1 MENAI
6 KIDTKTFQSAIQLNM
21 STDDLTELMKSTLR
35 SSKSSYEGNL
45 SAFGYADLASPSQI
59 KIYPHDFDS
68 KAVILE
74 KLDAYNASMEAQGL
88 EDKTIRYTDLVGT

>member
-1 MENAI
+1 MGPLMQSFQQNLQTMLEKNLAQLGSQMENAI
-6 KIDTKTFQSAIQLNM
+6 KIDTKTFQSSIQLNM

-59 KIYPHDFDS
+59 KIYPQRFPT
-68 KAVILE
+68 V
-74 KLDAYNASMEAQGL
+74 
-88 EDKTIRYTDLVGT
+88 RP